1 MKTEQPKA
9 IKLQDYT
16 PPAFFIDHVDL
27 EFFLEPEG
35 TRVKSLL
42 KARRNP
48 NSSGSD
54 SSGPLHLDGD
64 TLELLSLAVD
74 GRALKEADYQ
84 LEEFSLQ
91 IDGLPDS
98 FELAVETRIDPVL
111 NTRLEGLYL
120 SGGNFCTQCEAE
132 GFRRITF
139 YPDRPDVM
147 ATYSVTLHADQAKYP
162 VLLSNGNLV
171 SSGKGQDG
179 KHWAKWHDPFPKP
192 CYLFALVA
200 GDLACYED
208 SYKTGSGR
216 DVALKIY
223 VQHGNEDK
231 CAFAMDSLIRS
242 MRWDEERFG
251 LEYDLD
257 IFNIVAVDDFNMGA
271 MENKSLNIFNSKCV
285 LASPDTATDADFER
299 IEAIVAHEYF
309 HNWTGNRVTCRD
321 WFQLSLKE
329 GLTVYRDQEFSSDMR
344 SAPVKRIQD
353 VRTLRAR
360 QFPEDSGPLSH
371 PIRPESYIEI
381 NNFYT
386 ATVYEKGAE
395 VIRMMQEIL
404 GREGFRKGIDLYF
417 QRHDNQ
423 AVTCE
428 DFVAAM
434 EDANGVDLKHFRL
447 WYSQAGTPDVSASW
461 QQDAAAG
468 VFSLTLS
475 QQTADTPGQHDKQ
488 ALHIP
493 LTVGLLGQDGRD
505 IPLTLQGDN
514 SPDNSRSNSKTLRF
528 DREQQSFSFTDVPAG
543 AVPSINRGFSAP
555 VKLSAMYSDDELLFL
570 MENDSDL
577 FNRWEAAQSS
587 ASRLLLKMIG
597 EIQSGREPVYTP
609 GFARALARNI
619 ANPDLDPAFVAQ
631 LMTLPSIS
639 YITDQMQVA
648 DFDAAEKAKTF
659 FKHKIA
665 TDLFASLKDLYQQ
678 GADGMAYSPDAAAMG
693 RRALRT
699 AALDYLATFENDPTC
714 RELVVRH
721 FEAADNMTDR
731 MAALTLLNDFT
742 GAEREAALAAFEQR
756 YQQDPVVMDKWFM
769 VQACSRLPD
778 VLDRIKALTAHPGFS
793 YKNPNKVRA
802 LIGAFASAN
811 PARFHAEDGEGY
823 RFLADSIIHMNAINP
838 QVASRILAPLGGWR
852 RMNVRHQKMM
862 KAELKRI
869 LATEKL
875 SGDVYEM
882 ASKSLG
888 KEA

>member
-16 PPAFFIDHVDL
+16 PPAFLIDHVDL

-42 KARRNP
+42 KVRRNP
-48 NSSGSD
+48 D

-64 TLELLSLAVD
+64 TLELLSIAVD
-74 GRALKEADYQ
+74 GRALQEKEYLLDEFF
-84 LEEFSLQ
+84 LEVE
-91 IDGLPDS
+91 GLPDK
-98 FELAVETRIDPVL
+98 FELAIETRIDPVL

-147 ATYSVTLHADQAKYP
+147 ATYSVTMQADEAKYP

-171 SSGKGQDG
+171 SQGKGEGG

-200 GDLACYED
+200 GDLACYAD

-360 QFPEDSGPLSH
+360 QFPEDAGPLSH

-417 QRHDNQ
+417 ERHDNQ

-434 EDANGVDLKHFRL
+434 EDANGVDLEHFRL
-447 WYSQAGTPDVSASW
+447 WYSQAGTPDVAVTW
-461 QQDAAAG
+461 EYDAAS
-468 VFSLTLS
+468 SLFTFKLS
-475 QQTADTPGQHDKQ
+475 QHTADTPGQHNKQ
-488 ALHIP
+488 PLHIP
-493 LTVGLLGQDGRD
+493 LTIGLLGQDGQD
-505 IPLTLQGDN
+505 IPLIQQGTN
-514 SPDNSRSNSKTLRF
+514 SGDRTYSKTLRF
-528 DREQQSFSFTDVPAG
+528 DCEQQNFSFTDVPPG

-587 ASRLLLKMIG
+587 ATRLILKMIG
-597 EIQSGREPVYTP
+597 EIQSGREPQYVS
-609 GFARALARNI
+609 GFARALASNM

-639 YITDQMQVA
+639 YISEQMQVA
-648 DFDAAEKAKTF
+648 DFDAAEKARSF
-659 FKHKIA
+659 FKHAIA
-665 TDLFASLKDLYQQ
+665 TELCGSLKALYQQ
-678 GADGMAYSPDAAAMG
+678 GVAGTAYSPDAASMG
-693 RRALRT
+693 RRALRN
-699 AALDYLATFENDPTC
+699 AAMDYLATFEDDRDC

-721 FEAADNMTDR
+721 YETADNMTDR
-731 MAALTLLNDFT
+731 MAALALLNDFS
-742 GAEREAALAAFEQR
+742 GAEREVALAAFEQR

-778 VLDRIKALTAHPGFS
+778 VLQRIKKLTSHPGFS

-802 LIGAFASAN
+802 LVGAFASAN
-811 PARFHAEDGEGY
+811 PVRFHAEDGEGY
-823 RFLADSIIHMNAINP
+823 RFLADNIIHMNAINP

-852 RMNVRHQKMM
+852 RMNPKHQKMM
-862 KAELKRI
+862 KSELKRI